1 MLLTSNKSQRHNF
14 TLELQKINQFEQ
26 TLIITECLKHLSF
39 SSLKFIKT
47 VCDEMIEQNTNL
59 SNSHRNDSL
68 EASLIFE
75 EQANDLSEKNYLNTL
90 KLTGILNFFFFYN
103 RLFPSS

>member
-14 TLELQKINQFEQ
+14 TLELQKFNQFEQ
-26 TLIITECLKHLSF
+26 TLIVTECLKQFSF

-75 EQANDLSEKNYLNTL
+75 EQANDLSEK
-90 KLTGILNFFFFYN
+90 KLFKYIKINQYIKF
-103 RLFPSS
+103 LFLI

>member
-26 TLIITECLKHLSF
+26 TLIVTECLKQLSF

-59 SNSHRNDSL
+59 SNSLRNDSL

-90 KLTGILNFFFFYN
+90 KLTSILNFFF
-103 RLFPSS
+103 L

>member
-14 TLELQKINQFEQ
+14 ILELQKINQYEQ
-26 TLIITECLKHLSF
+26 TLIVAEFLKQLSF
-39 SSLKFIKT
+39 SSLKFIKA
-47 VCDEMIEQNTNL
+47 VCDERLEQNTNL
-59 SNSHRNDSL
+59 SNSLRNDSL

-75 EQANDLSEKNYLNTL
+75 EQANDLSENYLPNTL
-90 KLTGILNFFFFYN
+90 KLTSILNFFFFYN